1 MAAEALMSKLG
12 APPRQESKTHCPDEC
27 PARADDRPRRRST
40 QRHGR
45 DYPFDDIR
53 DAIRAV
59 MRLSFHRL
67 VQRGYAPDGAQTVLL
82 RMTRGIVSH
91 LDDEQRRKVG

>member
-1 MAAEALMSKLG
+1 MSKLG

>member
-1 MAAEALMSKLG
+1 MAAKTPMNKVGPAAG
-12 APPRQESKTHCPDEC
+12 QESETHCPDEC
-27 PARADDRPRRRST
+27 PARADDRARRRSN

-67 VQRGYAPDGAQTVLL
+67 VQRGYAPDGAQTVLM
-82 RMTRGIVSH
+82 RMTRGIVGH
-91 LDDEQRRKVG
+91 LDDRQT

>member
-1 MAAEALMSKLG
+1 MAAEALMSKVG
-12 APPRQESKTHCPDEC
+12 RTTGQESETHCPDEC
-27 PARADDRPRRRST
+27 PARTDDHPRRRSN

-67 VQRGYAPDGAQTVLL
+67 VQRGYAPDGAQTVLM
-82 RMTRGIVSH
+82 RMTRGIVGH
-91 LDDEQRRKVG
+91 LDDRQT